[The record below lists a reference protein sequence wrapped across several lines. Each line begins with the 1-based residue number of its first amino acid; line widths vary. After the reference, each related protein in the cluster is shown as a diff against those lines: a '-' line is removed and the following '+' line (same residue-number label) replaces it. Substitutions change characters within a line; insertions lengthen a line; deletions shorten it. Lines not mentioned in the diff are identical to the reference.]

1 MATAPLPS
9 VTSPVDQ
16 QDLFDLIP
24 LPAWIFDT
32 STLRFLSV
40 NDAAVARYG
49 FSRDEFLRM
58 TILEIRPPA
67 EEQVVLENIARR
79 STAPSFRI
87 RVRHRTRSGEV
98 FQVEVVS
105 RSLVFE
111 GRPAHFVVAIDM
123 SEH

>member
-9 VTSPVDQ
+9 VTSSVDH

-24 LPAWIFDT
+24 LPAWIFDAA
-32 STLRFLSV
+32 TLKFLSV

-49 FSRDEFLRM
+49 FARDEFLRM

-67 EEQVVLENIARR
+67 EEQVVRENLARH
-79 STAPSFRI
+79 STAPSFRV
-87 RVRHRTRSGEV
+87 RVWHRTKSGEV

-105 RSLVFE
+105 RPLVFE
-111 GRPAHFVVAIDM
+111 GRPAH
-123 SEH
+123 